1 MRGLETL
8 HEYLQKLVGLHVQ
21 LLEQVKVEAQA
32 LAEADLRVLHES
44 SLAKEAII
52 ALIRIEDHRRQMIVD
67 QLQFDGHIPRTSNT
81 LVQII
86 AHLQGT
92 APSLA
97 ERMQSSLNTLKVM
110 IERIQMQSRI
120 NAGVIDK
127 SLNHVLAMKDNLLG
141 EVQPTRT
148 YSAKGTTNPLSAT
161 NNGPRMI
168 SKKA

>member
-1 MRGLETL
+1 METL
-8 HEYLQKLVGLHVQ
+8 HEYLQRLVGLHVQ
-21 LLEQVKVEAQA
+21 LLDQVKVEAQA

-44 SLAKEAII
+44 SLAKEALI
-52 ALIRIEDHRRQMIVD
+52 ALIRIEDHQRQMIVD
-67 QLQFDGHIPRTSNT
+67 QLQFDGHLPRTTNT
-81 LVQII
+81 LIQII
-86 AHLQGT
+86 AHLHGI
-92 APSLA
+92 APNLA
-97 ERMQSSLNTLKVM
+97 DRMQSTLNTLKVI

-127 SLNHVLAMKDNLLG
+127 SLHHVLAMKDNLLG

-148 YSAKGTTNPLSAT
+148 YSAKGVTNPLSAT